1 MELKFHDTYNIEGN
15 GPMQELTPEQIKE
28 EGGFN
33 FAPFIFLGTCMS
45 VSLVFYV
52 FLPYYI

>member
-1 MELKFHDTYNIEGN
+1 M
-15 GPMQELTPEQIKE
+15 IK
-28 EGGFN
+28 GVFN

-52 FLPYYI
+52 FLQLGSYEKSVIYWK

>member
-1 MELKFHDTYNIEGN
+1 M
-15 GPMQELTPEQIKE
+15 IK
-28 EGGFN
+28 GVFN

>member
-1 MELKFHDTYNIEGN
+1 M
-15 GPMQELTPEQIKE
+15 IK
-28 EGGFN
+28 GVFN

-52 FLPYYI
+52 FLPIKYENLRNEKTHSVYTYFAALFSCKKSA